1 MVQAARGLTGLPIEH
16 GLFNCSEPKGLY
28 DGMCGYRWLT
38 DLDER
43 AHRDL
48 ITDVSEL
55 GIDRIDV
62 ASDVRPGRPNEK
74 CLNAWCVRA

>member
-1 MVQAARGLTGLPIEH
+1 MVQAASELTGLPIEH
-16 GLFNCSEPKGLY
+16 ALLNRYEPKGLY

-48 ITDVSEL
+48 ITNVSEL
-55 GIDRIDV
+55 EIDRIDV
-62 ASDVRPGRPNEK
+62 TSDVRPGRSNEK
-74 CLNAWCVRA
+74 WLNAWCVRV